1 MLAKTW
7 FFISYVNVK
16 RILSQYRSCQLEHIQ
31 FDGPSSAGKSIC
43 VQGPANA
50 YTGYGAHA
58 SAIARGFSQWGY
70 KVSFRALGPVESTLP
85 VEMVEACSFPA
96 VAIQP
101 LTSPP
106 DAKVDYWFTMHESTR
121 MPPAM
126 FSRLRMARQVIV
138 PSNWNAACFSAQGL
152 RQPLHVCPLGVDT
165 FTFSPG
171 EPPALCTFG
180 MAGNPTMSGAK
191 RKNMSMA
198 VKAFALAFPDE
209 KDVRLRIKV
218 LPGTELFV
226 DDARIEVQREQW
238 SEVQMAEWMR
248 SLTAFVLPSRAEAWS
263 LFSLQAMASGV
274 PVIAAEFGGL
284 MDYFSDSVGY
294 SIDFK
299 LEPADDGFYAGV
311 GLWADPS
318 VASLVERMRQVYED
332 QAEARSKG
340 AAARERAER
349 FTWDAANERL
359 EDILA
364 TAEAAEDAELIVPET
379 VAAGEQLSVY
389 SVPVSILMVTKD
401 TPPHLLR
408 SSFVS
413 ILNQTH
419 QAWELVILDSSE
431 NPETLAEL
439 KLMSAYPSVRLIS
452 IPGAV
457 LGHARRICLS
467 ECRNELVAVLDS
479 DDLML
484 PNRLE
489 LQVRE
494 FVRHPEID
502 ILGGQVEIFQ
512 DDNNELIATTEH
524 PAQVSLKELTKTA
537 WSLNHSSVMYRKSS
551 IQRVGSYASNVN
563 ACEDLDLWLRASA
576 QGLKINNLPVVVA
589 RYRLHPKQTWC
600 ATGSAGLN
608 RSRDRILRKNTRTAY
623 RPRVSFYTDALHY
636 GGAERWLCDLVRSTS
651 ADIEWVAIGV
661 ESHCSDGM
669 RQELSNCVKVVSGMP
684 TDSVDVGI
692 VWLPGREDI
701 SYPAKKLMV
710 VSHMVTTVHMQE
722 RHKLFL
728 RNLLDSVDVVVGCTE
743 LALNYFDELGL
754 SKDVKRQVILN
765 GFTETIGF
773 PVAPKHSLRMKFGF
787 KENDYVV
794 GYLGRICLLKG
805 YTQMM
810 EASNMFDR
818 GIQLVVTGDLETES
832 VMQDMV
838 SRKNV
843 TSIGWIEDSGSFLG
857 AIDCLLHPSLQ
868 EAFANVVCEAWMAGT
883 PVIATPCGIQAR
895 HPGYLTMPLS
905 AEPSSHEIA
914 HAVNKM
920 ARLKLKPNPAIQPY
934 ALEHYGL
941 AAFSRRWVEAIK
953 NLL

>member
-1 MLAKTW
+1 M
-7 FFISYVNVK
+7 NVK
-16 RILSQYRSCQLEHIQ
+16 RILRHYRNCPLEHIQ

-50 YTGYGAHA
+50 YTGYGTHA
-58 SAIARGFSQWGY
+58 SAIAKGFSRWGY
-70 KVSFRALGPVESTLP
+70 KVSFKALGPVESTLP
-85 VEMVEACSFPA
+85 VEMVEVCTFPT

-106 DAKVDYWFTMHESTR
+106 EAKVDYWFTMHESTR
-121 MPPAM
+121 IPPAM

-138 PSNWNAACFSAQGL
+138 PSSWNAVCFSAQGL

-165 FTFSPG
+165 FIFSPG
-171 EPPALCTFG
+171 ESPALCTFG
-180 MAGNPTMSGAK
+180 TAGNPTMSSAK
-191 RKNMSMA
+191 RKNMGMS

-294 SIDFK
+294 PIDFK

-340 AAARERAER
+340 AAALERAER

-359 EDILA
+359 EDILSGA
-364 TAEAAEDAELIVPET
+364 KEAKEIEPDPAEVM
-379 VAAGEQLSVY
+379 AGESLPVTTGAQAPLCL
-389 SVPVSILMVTKD
+389 VPVSVSLITRN
-401 TPPHLLR
+401 TPPRMLR
-408 SSFVS
+408 TCFAS
-413 ILNQTH
+413 ILGQTY
-419 QAWELVILDSSE
+419 QAWELVVVDNSD
-431 NPETLAEL
+431 NFDTLAEL
-439 KLMSAYPSVRLIS
+439 RQMSVYPTVRVIFLTGS
-452 IPGAV
+452 PQLN
-457 LGHARRICLS
+457 LGQLRRLS
-467 ECRNELVAVLDS
+467 LDACRNELVAVMDS
-479 DDLML
+479 DDVML

-494 FVRHPEID
+494 FVKHPEID
-502 ILGGQVEIFQ
+502 VLGGQVEMFYDGGEI
-512 DDNNELIATTEH
+512 IGVTAH
-524 PAQVSLKELTKTA
+524 PEQVSLEHLAKTK
-537 WSLNHSSVMYRKSS
+537 WSLNHPSVMYRKSS
-551 IQRVGSYASNVN
+551 IERVGSYADSIHGW
-563 ACEDLDLWLRASA
+563 EDLDLWLRALRC
-576 QGLKINNLPVVVA
+576 GLKIDNLPAVLT
-589 RYRLHPKQTWC
+589 RYRVHFGQVSGTFSS
-600 ATGSAGLN
+600 ATVQN
-608 RSRDRILRKNTRTAY
+608 RDKVVLGYTRQSCC
-623 RPRVSFYTDALHY
+623 PRVSFYTDMLY
-636 GGAERWLCDLVRSTS
+636 CGGAERWLCDLVRSTS
-651 ADIEWVAIGV
+651 ADIEWVAVGV
-661 ESHCSDGM
+661 ESHCSDEV
-669 RQELSNCVKVVSGMP
+669 RRELSNWVKVVSGVP

-728 RNLLDSVDVVVGCTE
+728 RSLMESVDVAVGCTE
-743 LALNYFDELGL
+743 LALNYFNELGFG
-754 SKDVKRQVILN
+754 SRVKRQVILN
-765 GFTETIGF
+765 GFTETIGH
-773 PVAPKHSLRMKFGF
+773 PIAPKHSLRMKFGF

-794 GYLGRICLLKG
+794 GYLGRICPLKG
-805 YTQMM
+805 FDSML
-810 EASNMFDR
+810 EASSMFDR
-818 GIQLVVTGDLETES
+818 GIQLVIAGNVATDAA
-832 VMQDMV
+832 
-838 SRKNV
+838 RAARPNV
-843 TSIGWIEDSGSFLG
+843 TSIGWIEDSGNFLN
-857 AIDCLLHPSLQ
+857 AIDCLLHPSLT

-883 PVIATPCGIQAR
+883 PVIATPCGIQAQ
-895 HPGYLTMPLS
+895 HPGYLALPLS
-905 AEPSSHEIA
+905 AKPSSHEIA
-914 HAVNKM
+914 CAVNEA
-920 ARLKLKPNPAIQPY
+920 ARLKPRPNPDIQAY
-934 ALEHYGL
+934 ALKHYGL
-941 AAFSRRWVEAIK
+941 AAFSKRWVDAIK